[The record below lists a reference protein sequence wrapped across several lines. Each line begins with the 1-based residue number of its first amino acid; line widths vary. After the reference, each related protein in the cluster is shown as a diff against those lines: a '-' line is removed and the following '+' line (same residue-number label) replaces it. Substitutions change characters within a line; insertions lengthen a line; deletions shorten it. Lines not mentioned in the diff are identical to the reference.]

1 LYARAVD
8 GISFELGKGEI
19 LCLVGESG
27 SGKTT
32 TGRAILKLIEPSG
45 GSIFFEGQ
53 DLAKLG
59 RQELKRLRRRIQMIF
74 QDPFES
80 LNPRKTV
87 AYTVG
92 EPLQVNHIT
101 LGRDE
106 RQKQV
111 REALESVELV
121 PPEDYM
127 NRHPHELSGGQRQRI
142 SIAAALVLEP
152 ALIVAD
158 EPVSMLD
165 VSVRAGILN
174 LMLHLRD
181 SHGIAYLFIT
191 HDLTIAYHI
200 ADRIAI
206 MYLGKIVEIGK
217 ADTVI
222 TRPTHPYTQAL
233 LRAAPVTQPKLRRK
247 KKIPRGEIPNP
258 AEIPSG
264 CRFHPRCPLADARCK
279 SEEPELVEVED
290 GHFVACHYWHLT
302 NQMMGG
308 YSIDSHLNREV

>member
-1 LYARAVD
+1 
-8 GISFELGKGEI
+8 
-19 LCLVGESG
+19 
-27 SGKTT
+27 
-32 TGRAILKLIEPSG
+32 
-45 GSIFFEGQ
+45 
-53 DLAKLG
+53 
-59 RQELKRLRRRIQMIF
+59 
-74 QDPFES
+74 
-80 LNPRKTV
+80 
-87 AYTVG
+87 
-92 EPLQVNHIT
+92 
-101 LGRDE
+101 
-106 RQKQV
+106 
-111 REALESVELV
+111 
-121 PPEDYM
+121 
-127 NRHPHELSGGQRQRI
+127 
-142 SIAAALVLEP
+142 
-152 ALIVAD
+152 
-158 EPVSMLD
+158 
-165 VSVRAGILN
+165 
-174 LMLHLRD
+174 
-181 SHGIAYLFIT
+181 
-191 HDLTIAYHI
+191 
-200 ADRIAI
+200 